1 MTTQPRM
8 SAPIGR
14 LRITTAEAR
23 RRGNSGSGRWRA
35 ADPPTESEVTE
46 VEDTQAESTH
56 PPFYPFPL
64 RATHDDDG

>member
-14 LRITTAEAR
+14 LRINTAEGR
-23 RRGNSGSGRWRA
+23 KRRGSGAGRWRP
-35 ADPPTESEVTE
+35 ADPPIESEVE
-46 VEDTQAESTH
+46 EPTQAESTH

-64 RATHDDDG
+64 RTTNDGDG